1 MMVLYRRIRAWLRR
15 NRLEAELREEL
26 AQHSAWK
33 AESFMADGID
43 EAEARR
49 RAAVAIGNVTRH
61 RESARSIWGFASL
74 DSLLQDIRYG
84 ARVLTKSPAFTAF
97 AVASLAIGIGAGT
110 AVFSLTDAVL
120 LRTMAVRDPASL
132 VLMRWTS
139 GPVFPFTSLNG
150 NGDQNE
156 TGLASTS
163 FSHVAYRSFRD
174 EASRYLDVLG
184 FADLYQVNAAVD
196 GRSELATAHVVSD
209 NYFDVLGVAPQRGR
223 ALGPIDN
230 EPAAMPAAVI
240 SDRFW
245 HRRFGGGDAIGKVLS
260 VNAVPVTVVGIA
272 PASFHGT
279 GQVGSDP
286 DLFLPLMLHSRFM
299 PNDDPIMDPNFW
311 WVLMLGRLKPG
322 ANAAETRDA
331 LDVLL
336 KRTVASAKPNLTAK
350 DLPRVDLKP
359 GAHGQLEER
368 DAMRDPLRTMAIVT
382 VIVLLV
388 ACANVASLL
397 LARGRS
403 RVRELSIRVAIG
415 ASRRR
420 VVRQLLTEAVLL
432 ALAGT
437 VVGVLLAT
445 WMSGALAPALSQGGE
460 TAEILTRIDARVL
473 TVAVAIA
480 GAAAVLFGL
489 LPAFRAT
496 DLHVGSGL
504 QTAGRGSVHGA
515 HRRILPGALV
525 VAQIALSLLL
535 VAGAGLMIRSVW
547 NLEGVPLGFDASNLL
562 LFRIDP
568 SLSGYDGQ
576 RSLDIYTRVLDRL
589 RATPGVAAASL
600 SNHKLISNSSTI
612 GIASRADET
621 RPGQGSEEMAAYERA
636 HLAWN
641 LVVDEHFFA
650 TMGIRFVRGRTF
662 SPADE
667 KGAPVA
673 IVNRSLARQLF
684 QTEDAIGREFDFG
697 SRRQSHPPIQI
708 VGVVEDARYTSMRA
722 KMPATAY
729 TFYRQHPET
738 KTPATF
744 EVRTSVPPSTLV
756 ASVSDIVRETDP
768 NVPVAGI
775 TTQTEQIEQ
784 SLRTERLFA
793 RLATLLGGVAVLLS
807 AIGLYGLLAYGVARR
822 TPEIGLRM
830 ALGAERGVV
839 RWMILRE
846 SLVLAIAGLLFGI
859 PTALAGARVL
869 RSMLFG
875 LAPTDPATI
884 TVASLAMLALA
895 IVAGYI
901 PARRASRVE
910 PMTALR
916 SD

>member
-1 MMVLYRRIRAWLRR
+1 MMALYRRIRAWLRR
-15 NRLEAELREEL
+15 SRLEAELREEL
-26 AQHSAWK
+26 AQHKDWK
-33 AESFMADGID
+33 AESLMADGLD
-43 EAEARR
+43 EVEARR
-49 RAAVAIGNVTRH
+49 RAAVAIGNEARH
-61 RESARSIWGFASL
+61 RESARGIWGFAAL
-74 DSLLQDIRYG
+74 DSLLQDLRYG
-84 ARVLTKSPAFTAF
+84 ARVLTKSPAFTGF

-120 LRTMAVRDPASL
+120 LRTMAVHDPSSL

-163 FSHVAYRSFRD
+163 FSHAAYRSFRD

-184 FADLYQVNAAVD
+184 FADLYQVNAAID

-223 ALGPIDN
+223 ALGAIDS
-230 EPAAMPAAVI
+230 EPAAPAAAVI

-245 HRRFGGGDAIGKVLS
+245 RRRLGGGDAIGKVVS
-260 VNAVPVTVVGIA
+260 VNAVPVTIVGIA

-286 DLFLPLMLHSRFM
+286 DLFLPLLLHSRLM

-322 ANAAETRDA
+322 ANVTEARDA

-336 KRTVASAKPNLTAK
+336 KRTVASAKPELTPK
-350 DLPRVDLKP
+350 DLPHADLEP
-359 GAHGQLEER
+359 GARGQLEER
-368 DAMRDPLRTMAIVT
+368 KAMRDPLRTMAMVT
-382 VIVLLV
+382 AIVLLV

-415 ASRRR
+415 ASRGR

-437 VVGVLLAT
+437 AVGVLLAT
-445 WMSGALAPALSQGGE
+445 WMSAALAPALSQGSE
-460 TAEILTRIDARVL
+460 PTEILTRIDARVL
-473 TVAVAIA
+473 GVAVAIA
-480 GAAAVLFGL
+480 AAAAVLFGL

-496 DLHVGSGL
+496 DLNVGGGL
-504 QTAGRGSVHGA
+504 QTAGRGSIHGSR
-515 HRRILPGALV
+515 RRILPGALV

-547 NLEGVPLGFDASNLL
+547 NLERVPLGFDASNLL

-568 SLSGYDGQ
+568 SLNGYEGQ
-576 RSLDIYTRVLDRL
+576 RSADIYSRLLDRL
-589 RATPGVAAASL
+589 RALPGVTAASL
-600 SNHKLISNSSTI
+600 SNHRLISNSATI
-612 GIASRADET
+612 AVVSRSDET
-621 RPGQGSEEMAAYERA
+621 RPREGSADMANYERT
-636 HLAWN
+636 HLGWN
-641 LVVDEHFFA
+641 LVVDERFFT
-650 TMGIRFVRGRTF
+650 TMGIRFVRGRSF

-667 KGAPVA
+667 KGAPLVV
-673 IVNRSLARQLF
+673 INRSLARQLF
-684 QTEDAIGREFDFG
+684 QTDDAIGRQIDVG

-708 VGVVEDARYTSMRA
+708 IGVVEDARYTSMRA
-722 KMPATAY
+722 KMPPTAY
-729 TFYRQHPET
+729 TYYRQFPEM
-738 KTPATF
+738 KNPATF
-744 EVRTSVPPSTLV
+744 EIRTAVPPYTL
-756 ASVSDIVRETDP
+756 APSVSAIVREIDP
-768 NVPVAGI
+768 NVPVAGM
-775 TTQTEQIEQ
+775 TTQTEQIER

-793 RLATLLGGVAVLLS
+793 RLATLLGAVAVLLS

-830 ALGAERGVV
+830 ALGAQRGVV

-846 SLVLAIAGLLFGI
+846 SLVLAVAGLLFGI

-869 RSMLFG
+869 QSMLFG
-875 LAPTDPATI
+875 LAPTDAATI
-884 TVASLAMLALA
+884 TAASLAMLALA
-895 IVAGYI
+895 IAAGYI
-901 PARRASRVE
+901 PARRASKVE

-916 SD
+916 TE